1 MASQKNL
8 RLRKEVSRLM
18 TSPPPGATVWQQ
30 EANDKEGSGQERLDR
45 LCAAVTGPEDSP
57 YQGGTFRLAISVPDR
72 YPFEPPQ
79 GEGEEMQY
87 SKLLIVSFILLFLVS
102 QLRHQD
108 LPPQH

>member
-30 EANDKEGSGQERLDR
+30 EADEEGGGQERLDR

-57 YQGGTFRLAISVPDR
+57 YEGGTFRLAIEVPDR

-79 GEGEEMQY
+79 GEGKEMQC
-87 SKLLIVSFILLFLVS
+87 SKLLIVSFILLLIVS